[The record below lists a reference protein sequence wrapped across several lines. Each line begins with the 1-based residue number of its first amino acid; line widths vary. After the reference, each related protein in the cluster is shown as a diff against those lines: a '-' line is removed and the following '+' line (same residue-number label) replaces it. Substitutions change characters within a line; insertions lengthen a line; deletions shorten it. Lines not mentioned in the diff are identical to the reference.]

1 MKYCEKCNA
10 INLNEQIFC
19 RKCNHQFEDFDW
31 NRVEHENIYS
41 NTLNNV
47 FREADR
53 DIHNNYFKVSLK
65 KDGIKFIIW
74 TVICLYGVYYGL
86 NNSLW
91 YYYVSAIGYLM
102 LIAIKYYKL
111 FFAIFNI
118 GLEEKIGNKIFYNY
132 RIESFKLILGGILV
146 LIVFLPFIKFVG
158 EAYLAIYSVIIPG
171 SLVCIILGLDFFIRS
186 SVFNTYNDYYYVIT
200 EYLMFL
206 MPSSGIFGLLNY
218 GLYEG
223 LHNISLNIL
232 CITLYLLIFFSILF
246 LDKVNKH
253 TKYDIRGPGSWFLFY
268 AVGVPF
274 IPAIICFTILC
285 LSGIIH

>member
-1 MKYCEKCNA
+1 MKCCEKCNA

-41 NTLNNV
+41 NKLNNV

-65 KDGIKFIIW
+65 KDGVKFIIW

-86 NNSLW
+86 NNSFW
-91 YYYVSAIGYLM
+91 YYYISAIGYLM

-111 FFAIFNI
+111 FFVIFNI
-118 GLEEKIGNKIFYNY
+118 GIEEKIGNKIFYNY

-146 LIVFLPFIKFVG
+146 LIVFLPFNKILVSEG
-158 EAYLAIYSVIIPG
+158 YLKIYSACIPF
-171 SLVCIILGLDFFIRS
+171 SLLCMVLGLDFFIRS
-186 SVFNTYNDYYYVIT
+186 SVFNTYNDYYYVVT

-206 MPSSGIFGLLNY
+206 MPSIAIFGLLFYDLYDVFHNLFLNGLLM
-218 GLYEG
+218 GLY
-223 LHNISLNIL
+223 
-232 CITLYLLIFFSILF
+232 IFIFCTILF
-246 LDKVNKH
+246 LDKINKH

-268 AVGVPF
+268 AIGAPF
-274 IPAIICFTILC
+274 IPAILSVICFFLITI
-285 LSGIIH
+285 